1 MKRIKVDEDEPIEV
15 PFTARERTLILDH
28 TFGDP
33 QPTDRLRTAPV
44 RQAKLLTQFT
54 LYGIEELCGYV
65 AADANHTKDR
75 RLARELQRLFERLPT
90 LMERYDDG
98 NWQGNVGTSGSGDG
112 LAELSGCRRRVRYLA
127 KTEPRS
133 A

>member
-33 QPTDRLRTAPV
+33 QLTDRLRSATV
-44 RQAKLLTQFT
+44 RQGKLVGRFT
-54 LYGIEELCGYV
+54 LYDIEELCGYV
-65 AADANHTKDR
+65 AAEANHTKDK
-75 RLARELQRLFERLPT
+75 RLARELQRLFERLTT

-98 NWQGNVGTSGSGDG
+98 NWQGNFGVS
-112 LAELSGCRRRVRYLA
+112 
-127 KTEPRS
+127 
-133 A
+133 